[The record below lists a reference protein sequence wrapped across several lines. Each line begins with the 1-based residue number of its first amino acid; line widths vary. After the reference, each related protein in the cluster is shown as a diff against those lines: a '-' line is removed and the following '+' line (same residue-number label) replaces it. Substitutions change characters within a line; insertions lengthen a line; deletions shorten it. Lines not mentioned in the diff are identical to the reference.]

1 MIFHCTEKMRK
12 KLHLPPLTQVADETG
27 PHLRWYVNAFTAQRV
42 QYVLTTNA
50 ASLLSVVLP
59 GRGLT
64 DGAAYQRAFLESL
77 GTYLG
82 ELEQR
87 LVFERVI
94 LPRSGALVFAKTA
107 NSSVL
112 GTMKKIVCDSIYGL
126 EHRGFSA
133 EETGRWINE
142 RPCKAIEY
150 KYPREAFASLSLR

>member
-27 PHLRWYVNAFTAQRV
+27 PHLRWYVNVFTAQRV

-77 GTYLG
+77 GTCLG

-94 LPRSGALVFAKTA
+94 LPGSAAVVYSKTA
-107 NSSVL
+107 NRSVL
-112 GTMKKIVCDSIYGL
+112 GTMKEMAYECSYGMEYQGMDAGDVTRRL
-126 EHRGFSA
+126 NKTPYTA
-133 EETGRWINE
+133 N
-142 RPCKAIEY
+142 KY
-150 KYPREAFASLSLR
+150 KYPREVFASLSLR